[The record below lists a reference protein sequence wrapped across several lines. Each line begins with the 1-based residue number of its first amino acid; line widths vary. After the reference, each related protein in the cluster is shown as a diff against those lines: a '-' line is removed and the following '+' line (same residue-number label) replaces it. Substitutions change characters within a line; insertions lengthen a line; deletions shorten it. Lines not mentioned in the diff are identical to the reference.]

1 MVNKKYVYFVRPIFS
16 YRNYYEKLPINW
28 NIVPLKSICEVKGGK
43 RIPAGEKF
51 SSEATS
57 YKYLRVTDMKNHT
70 IVGCAYISQ
79 KLFEFIK
86 NYRIY
91 DDEIYITVAGTIGYV
106 GTVPKN
112 YSGANLTENADKLL
126 LNQLIYKP
134 WFVQYLCSEVCQKQ
148 IKDCTTKVGQ
158 PKLAIKRIEEFFI
171 LLPPRAEQKRIYE
184 KTISLLSY
192 L

>member
-1 MVNKKYVYFVRPIFS
+1 M
-16 YRNYYEKLPINW
+16 
-28 NIVPLKSICEVKGGK
+28 
-43 RIPAGEKF
+43 
-51 SSEATS
+51 
-57 YKYLRVTDMKNHT
+57 
-70 IVGCAYISQ
+70 
-79 KLFEFIK
+79 
-86 NYRIY
+86 
-91 DDEIYITVAGTIGYV
+91 
-106 GTVPKN
+106 
-112 YSGANLTENADKLL
+112 L

>member
-1 MVNKKYVYFVRPIFS
+1 
-16 YRNYYEKLPINW
+16 
-28 NIVPLKSICEVKGGK
+28 
-43 RIPAGEKF
+43 
-51 SSEATS
+51 
-57 YKYLRVTDMKNHT
+57 MKNHT

-79 KLFEFIK
+79 KIFEIIK

-106 GTVPKN
+106 GTVSKN

-126 LNQLIYKP
+126 LNHLIYKP